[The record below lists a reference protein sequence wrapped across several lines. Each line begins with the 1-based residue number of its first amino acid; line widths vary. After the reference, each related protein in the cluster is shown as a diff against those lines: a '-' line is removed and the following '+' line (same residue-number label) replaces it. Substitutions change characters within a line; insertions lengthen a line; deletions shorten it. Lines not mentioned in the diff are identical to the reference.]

1 MFQNALWSGG
11 PRSQS
16 VVDTPLIKKLGIKPK
31 QRIIMLN
38 APEGYSEQIGTLLP
52 ADVELLTTPT
62 PADNF
67 DVVLQFV
74 RNKAEVEKDTPV
86 AIQLVK
92 PGGLLWVSYPKQSS
106 KVPTDIN
113 RDILWKVF
121 PNSEW
126 RPVTQISIDEIW
138 SALRF
143 RPKSE
148 VGT

>member
-1 MFQNALWSGG
+1 MVNTS
-11 PRSQS
+11 
-16 VVDTPLIKKLGIKPK
+16 LIKKLGIKPK
-31 QRIIMLN
+31 HRVNILN
-38 APEGYSEQIGTLLP
+38 APEGFSEQIGTLLS

-62 PADNF
+62 AAGNF

-74 RNKAEVEKDTPV
+74 RNKAEVEEETPKV
-86 AIQLVK
+86 IQQVK
-92 PGGLLWVSYPKQSS
+92 PGGFLWLSYPKQSS

-113 RDILWKVF
+113 RDILWKIF

-143 RPKSE
+143 RPKTE

>member
-1 MFQNALWSGG
+1 MAETS
-11 PRSQS
+11 
-16 VVDTPLIKKLGIKPK
+16 LIKKLGIKPK
-31 QRIIMLN
+31 QRVLMLN
-38 APEGYSEQIGTLLP
+38 APEGYSEQISTLMP
-52 ADVELLTTPT
+52 VDVELFLM
-62 PADNF
+62 PASAGNF

-74 RNKAEVEKDTPV
+74 RNKADVEKDIPK
-86 AIQLVK
+86 AIELVQ
-92 PGGLLWVSYPKQSS
+92 PGGRLWISYPKQSS

-113 RDILWKVF
+113 RDILWKIF

>member
-1 MFQNALWSGG
+1 M
-11 PRSQS
+11 
-16 VVDTPLIKKLGIKPK
+16 VDTSLIKKLGIKPK
-31 QRIIMLN
+31 HRVNILN

-52 ADVELLTTPT
+52 VDDELLTAPT
-62 PADNF
+62 PAGNF

-74 RNKAEVEKDTPV
+74 HNKAEVQKDTPI
-86 AIQLVK
+86 AIEMVK
-92 PGGLLWVSYPKQSS
+92 AGGRLWLSYPKQSS

-113 RDILWKVF
+113 RDILWKIF

-126 RPVTQISIDEIW
+126 RPVTQISIDEVW

>member
-1 MFQNALWSGG
+1 M
-11 PRSQS
+11 
-16 VVDTPLIKKLGIKPK
+16 VDTSLVKKLGIKPK
-31 QRIIMLN
+31 QRLIMLN
-38 APEGYSEQIGTLLP
+38 APDGYAEHIRSVLP
-52 ADVELLTTPT
+52 ADVELVTSPS
-62 PADNF
+62 PAGNF
-67 DVVLQFV
+67 DIVIQFV
-74 RNKAEVEKDTPV
+74 LNKAEVEKDTPV
-86 AIQLVK
+86 AIELVK
-92 PGGLLWVSYPKQSS
+92 PGGRLWLSYPKQSS

-126 RPVTQISIDEIW
+126 RPVTQISIDEVW

>member
-1 MFQNALWSGG
+1 MS
-11 PRSQS
+11 
-16 VVDTPLIKKLGIKPK
+16 DTPLIKKLGIKPK
-31 QRIIMLN
+31 QRLLLLN
-38 APEGYSEQIGTLLP
+38 APEGYFEQIGALLP
-52 ADVELLTTPT
+52 ADVELFST
-62 PADNF
+62 PASDDTF

-74 RNKAEVEKDTPV
+74 RNKADVEKDIPN
-86 AIQLVK
+86 AIELVQ
-92 PGGLLWVSYPKQSS
+92 PGGRLWISYPKQSA
-106 KVPTDIN
+106 KIPTDIN

-143 RPKSE
+143 RPTSE

>member
-1 MFQNALWSGG
+1 
-11 PRSQS
+11 
-16 VVDTPLIKKLGIKPK
+16 
-31 QRIIMLN
+31 
-38 APEGYSEQIGTLLP
+38 
-52 ADVELLTTPT
+52 
-62 PADNF
+62 
-67 DVVLQFV
+67 VVLQFV
-74 RNKAEVEKDTPV
+74 HNRTEVENEIPV

-113 RDILWKVF
+113 RDILWRVF
-121 PNSEW
+121 PDSEW
-126 RPVTQISIDEIW
+126 RPVTQISIDEVW

>member
-1 MFQNALWSGG
+1 M
-11 PRSQS
+11 
-16 VVDTPLIKKLGIKPK
+16 VDASLIKKLGIKPK
-31 QRIIMLN
+31 QRILILN
-38 APEGYSEQIGTLLP
+38 APDGYSEQIGTLLP
-52 ADVELLTTPT
+52 ADVEFFTTPA
-62 PADNF
+62 PGENY

-74 RNKAEVEKDTPV
+74 GNKAEVEKDSPV
-86 AIQLVK
+86 AIELVK

-113 RDILWKVF
+113 RDILWKIF

-126 RPVTQISIDEIW
+126 RPVTQVSIDEVW